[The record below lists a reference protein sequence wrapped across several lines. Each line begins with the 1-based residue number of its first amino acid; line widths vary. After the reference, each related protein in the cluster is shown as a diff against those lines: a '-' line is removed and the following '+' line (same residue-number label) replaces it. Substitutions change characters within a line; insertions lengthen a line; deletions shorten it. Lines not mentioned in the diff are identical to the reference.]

1 MNNSPITFFRHP
13 LPGRSQGLT
22 LIELMISLALGML
35 VILSVGYAYIGSRT
49 TFRQQDAL
57 GRMQENAR
65 FVFET
70 LSNDIRMVGYAGS
83 LCGLLDT
90 DVVNAL
96 PNPTNWDQD
105 IFSTLPQNGIP
116 LKGYEDAATTAPDV
130 SGTVYAGTSSDALSV
145 LHADST
151 KEYVVNAAAANG
163 AAISFSGT
171 APADGNVVVTDC
183 GNAKPRQAFALAGSV
198 NGLPTPIAAQSR
210 IMPLIANLYFVRANG
225 DGTPSIYRKSGASA
239 PQELVEGVEDMQIT
253 YGVDTSNPATCSDN
267 DGGVDAYV
275 TADKVEDDATVVPC
289 ATPAERWKKVLA
301 VRVTL
306 SMRSVEDGI
315 TTDVQPAGDRRLRK
329 TFTTTI
335 AARNRL

>member
-1 MNNSPITFFRHP
+1 MNNSPFTLIERARP
-13 LPGRSQGLT
+13 CRSRGLT

-70 LSNDIRMVGYAGS
+70 LSNDIRMVGYAGP
-83 LCGLLDT
+83 LCGLANT
-90 DVVNAL
+90 EVVNAL
-96 PNPTNWDQD
+96 PSPTNWDKD
-105 IFSTLPQNGIP
+105 IFGTP
-116 LKGYEDAATTAPDV
+116 LKGYEGASTTAPDV
-130 SGTVYAGTSSDALSV
+130 SATVYAGDALSV
-145 LHADST
+145 LRTDST
-151 KEYVVNAAAANG
+151 KEYVVNAAAAAG

-171 APADGNVVVTDC
+171 APANGDVVVTDC

-198 NGLPTPIAAQSR
+198 NALTTPIAAQSR
-210 IMPLIANLYFVRANG
+210 IMPLIANLYYVRLR
-225 DGTPSIYRKSGASA
+225 DTTKPIGTDNPPALYRKSAAGV
-239 PQELVEGVEDMQIT
+239 QELVEGVEDMQIT
-253 YGVDTSNPATCSDN
+253 YGVDTSSPATCSDN

-275 TADKVEDDATVVPC
+275 KADAVEATVPC
-289 ATPAERWKKVLA
+289 ATAAEDWKKVLA

-315 TTDVQPAGDRRLRK
+315 TTAVQPAGDRRLRK

>member
-1 MNNSPITFFRHP
+1 MNNSPITFSRHS

-83 LCGLLDT
+83 LCGLADT
-90 DVVNAL
+90 EVVNAL
-96 PNPTNWDQD
+96 PSPTNWDKD
-105 IFSTLPQNGIP
+105 IFGSP

-130 SGTVYAGTSSDALSV
+130 SGTVYAGTSSDALSI

-151 KEYVVNAAAANG
+151 KEYVVNAAAAAG

-171 APADGNVVVTDC
+171 APANGNVVVTDC
-183 GNAKPRQAFALAGSV
+183 GNAKPRQAFALAGGV
-198 NGLPTPIAAQSR
+198 NALPTPLAAQSR
-210 IMPLIANLYFVRANG
+210 IMPLIANLYFVKVNG

-275 TADKVEDDATVVPC
+275 KADAVEATVPC
-289 ATPAERWKKVLA
+289 ATAAEDWKKVLA

>member
-96 PNPTNWDQD
+96 PSPTNWDKD

-116 LKGYEDAATTAPDV
+116 LRGYEDAATTAPDV

-151 KEYVVNAAAANG
+151 REYVVNAAAAAG

-171 APADGNVVVTDC
+171 APANGNVVVTDC
-183 GNAKPRQAFALAGSV
+183 GNAKPRQAFALASNV
-198 NGLPTPIAAQSR
+198 NALTTPIAAQSR
-210 IMPLIANLYFVRANG
+210 IMPLIANLYFVKANG
-225 DGTPSIYRKSGASA
+225 DGTPSIYRKSGAA
-239 PQELVEGVEDMQIT
+239 IPQELVEGVEDMQIT
-253 YGVDTSNPATCSDN
+253 YGIDTSPACATN
-267 DGGVDAYV
+267 DGGADQYV
-275 TADKVEDDATVVPC
+275 TAKDIEDNTVALAC
-289 ATPAERWKKVLA
+289 TTAERWKKVLA

-315 TTDVQPAGDRRLRK
+315 TTAVQPAGDRRLRK

>member
-1 MNNSPITFFRHP
+1 MNNSPITFSRHS

-83 LCGLLDT
+83 LCGLADT
-90 DVVNAL
+90 EVVNAL
-96 PNPTNWDQD
+96 PSPTNWDKD
-105 IFSTLPQNGIP
+105 IFGSP

-130 SGTVYAGTSSDALSV
+130 SGTVYAGTSSDALSI

-151 KEYVVNAAAANG
+151 KEYVVNAAAAAG

-171 APADGNVVVTDC
+171 APANGNVVVTDC
-183 GNAKPRQAFALAGSV
+183 GNAKPRQAFALAGGV
-198 NGLPTPIAAQSR
+198 NALPTPLAAQSR
-210 IMPLIANLYFVRANG
+210 IMPLIANLYFVKVNG
-225 DGTPSIYRKSGASA
+225 DGTPSIYRKSGAA
-239 PQELVEGVEDMQIT
+239 NPQELVEGVEDMQIT
-253 YGVDTSNPATCSDN
+253 YGIDTSPACATN
-267 DGGVDAYV
+267 DGGADQYV
-275 TADKVEDDATVVPC
+275 TAKDIEDNTVALAC
-289 ATPAERWKKVLA
+289 TTAERWKKVLA

-315 TTDVQPAGDRRLRK
+315 TTAVQPAGDRRLRK